1 MRIVAIEEHYAT
13 PELLEATGLDL
24 SWLPDDPH
32 DRLIDTADARLA
44 EMDAA
49 GIDLQVLSAVGPAT
63 QELPASIAVPLAR
76 RLNNGLHDTIAARPD
91 RFAGFA
97 TLPTG
102 NPDTAAAELEHGVT
116 ELGLVGALING
127 TTQGR
132 FLDHL
137 DCAPI
142 LETAARLDVPLYLHP
157 GVPPKPVLGAYYAGL
172 EPSVGRMLATAGY
185 GWHYETSLHALR
197 LVVSGVFDRWPGL
210 RIIIG
215 HLGEGLPFHL
225 DRIDDMLTPLAP
237 ELARPVRTY
246 FQQHFWVTASGY
258 FFGGPFDLTRQVFG
272 DDRVLFSVDYPYSDN
287 KRATTW
293 LRQLDLDD
301 GTREKIAHRNA
312 EDLLGRR

>member
-24 SWLPDDPH
+24 SWLPDNPH
-32 DRLIDTADARLA
+32 DRLLDTADGRLA
-44 EMDAA
+44 DMDAA

-63 QELPASIAVPLAR
+63 QDLPDPVAVPLAR
-76 RLNNGLHDTIAARPD
+76 RLNNQLHDTIAAHPD

-102 NPDTAAAELEHGVT
+102 NIDAAVTELEHGIT
-116 ELGLVGALING
+116 ELGLVGALVNG

-132 FLDHL
+132 FLDHP

-157 GVPPKPVLGAYYAGL
+157 GVPPQPVLGAYYGGL
-172 EPSVGRMLATAGY
+172 EPPLGRMLATAGY

-197 LVVSGVFDRWPGL
+197 LVVSGAFDRYLGL
-210 RIIIG
+210 RVILG
-215 HLGEGLPFHL
+215 HLGEGIPFHL
-225 DRIDDMLTPLAP
+225 ARIEDMLTPLAHD
-237 ELARPVRTY
+237 LARPVSDYFRT
-246 FQQHFWVTASGY
+246 HFWVTTSGY
-258 FFGGPFDLTRQVFG
+258 FFDGPLQLTRQVLG
-272 DDRVLFSVDYPYSDN
+272 DDRIIFSVDYPYSDN

-293 LRQLDLDD
+293 LRQSGIDQDA
-301 GTREKIAHRNA
+301 REKFAHRNA
-312 EDLLGRR
+312 DALLKLG